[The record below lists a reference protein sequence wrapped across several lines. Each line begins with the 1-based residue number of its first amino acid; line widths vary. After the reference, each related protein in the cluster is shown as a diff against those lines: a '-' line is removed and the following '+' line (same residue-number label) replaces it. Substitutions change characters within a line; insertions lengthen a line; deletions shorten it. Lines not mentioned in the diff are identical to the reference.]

1 MTSGKWMPEIIFF
14 PFLLVWVNDTFA
26 YLSGSL
32 LGKHKLFPRISP
44 KKSWEGFFGGLIL
57 ALASSQAFA
66 WFAPEINRMNW
77 LGLAATVV
85 LFGTWG
91 DLIESF

>member
-1 MTSGKWMPEIIFF
+1 MGR
-14 PFLLVWVNDTFA
+14 
-26 YLSGSL
+26 
-32 LGKHKLFPRISP
+32 LFWRIDP
-44 KKSWEGFFGGLIL
+44 L
-57 ALASSQAFA
+57 LASSQAFA

-91 DLIESF
+91 DLIESLLKRTLGVKTLAMYYQATEEC